1 MLREEK
7 NATTVAILVKLL
19 TFNSDQSQLLWLSI
33 PKNMISIST
42 FLGSLKRKR
51 RGTFGGGGVGHAIKK
66 PKLNKSIEAKPV
78 KISELP
84 VPVVVDLPSGSS
96 VYNQASKTPSRSSM
110 TPTTSGQASSRIQ
123 CPFY

>member
-1 MLREEK
+1 M
-7 NATTVAILVKLL
+7 A
-19 TFNSDQSQLLWLSI
+19 FYSQNCVLNLYFL
-33 PKNMISIST
+33 
-42 FLGSLKRKR
+42 LGSLKRKR

-110 TPTTSGQASSRIQ
+110 TPTTSGQALSRIQ
-123 CPFY
+123 SPLHKYKNKHFHKKVLVYV

>member
-1 MLREEK
+1 M
-7 NATTVAILVKLL
+7 A
-19 TFNSDQSQLLWLSI
+19 FYSQNCVLNLYFL
-33 PKNMISIST
+33 
-42 FLGSLKRKR
+42 LGSLKRKR

-96 VYNQASKTPSRSSM
+96 AYNQTSKTPSRSSL
-110 TPTTSGQASSRIQ
+110 TPTTSGQASSRIL
-123 CPFY
+123 CPFYKYEKRHYHYTSASSIR